1 VIARD
6 HNNKKGNPKILFP
19 KKSSYSKNK
28 TSLSLSGLIAI
39 SLRHSILLQ
48 LFLKLS
54 RHLTNLLQMLEAELS
69 IPILLHGTIP
79 CRSQGPRHHITN
91 LSPIESILMTVL
103 VDHVI
108 DLLSVFDQVWLEPRT
123 SGV

>member
-6 HNNKKGNPKILFP
+6 HTDKKGNPEIMFP
-19 KKSSYSKNK
+19 KKPSYSKNK
-28 TSLSLSGLIAI
+28 TSLSLSRLIVI

-48 LFLKLS
+48 LILKLS

-69 IPILLHGTIP
+69 IPVLLHGAIP

-91 LSPIESILMTVL
+91 LSPIESILMTVIINK
-103 VDHVI
+103 VI
-108 DLLSVFDQVWLEPRT
+108 DLLSVFDQVWLEPRR
-123 SGV
+123 SGI